1 MSKSTKKILGIVV
14 IVILILAIVWMV
26 YENMKLGPASVH
38 TTNQLPDENKGID
51 NIINDL
57 FENEAVN
64 EDTNITTNEIAN
76 ETVNEDEK
84 VDNETVNN
92 KENNSTSETVEG
104 TTLSREEKAE
114 KLAKE
119 YYEDEYGNTDDIYF
133 RYDSVYGDGRYIV
146 VARNSSGAT
155 VAFLF
160 VNLDTGIVTKK

>member
-26 YENMKLGPASVH
+26 YENMKPGPASVH
-38 TTNQLPDENKGID
+38 TTNQLLDENKGID

-64 EDTNITTNEIAN
+64 EETNITTNEIAN

-104 TTLSREEKAE
+104 TTLSREEKAVE
-114 KLAKE
+114 IAKE
-119 YYEDEYGNTDDIYF
+119 YYKEKYGSTDGIYF
-133 RYDSVYGDGRYIV
+133 SCEEVNGDGRYIV
-146 VARNSSGAT
+146 RAGSAGTINNK
-155 VAFLF
+155 FLL
-160 VNLDTGIVTKK
+160 VNLDTEVVTEK